1 MYTGMDKLR
10 EQSQPFKQVDKEK
23 RLEMDAVRK
32 IHAKGM
38 TQERRKSRLM

>member
-23 RLEMDAVRK
+23 QLEMDAYFRK
-32 IHAKGM
+32 THAKGM
-38 TQERRKSRLM
+38 M